1 MGFFLVSRNALTWNV
16 IILVSC
22 LEAKSGELPTVKI
35 GCGVY
40 NFMLLNHLTFEKY
53 I

>member
-1 MGFFLVSRNALTWNV
+1 M
-16 IILVSC
+16 ILLISC
-22 LEAKSGELPTVKI
+22 LEAKSGELPTVKM

-40 NFMLLNHLTFEKY
+40 NFMLLNYLTFQKY